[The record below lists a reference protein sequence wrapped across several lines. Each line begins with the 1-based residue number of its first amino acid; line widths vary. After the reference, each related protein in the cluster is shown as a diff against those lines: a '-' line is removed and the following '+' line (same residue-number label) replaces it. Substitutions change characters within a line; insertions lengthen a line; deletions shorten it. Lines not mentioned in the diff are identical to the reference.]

1 MGSVRDRA
9 VGRLCTGRAVAR
21 GGEVG
26 HGGRTCNPPRS
37 FDDVGW
43 VCGWA
48 SGWPGRR
55 RRLRRP
61 RRTESVATARRRMR
75 RRRVC
80 DETRLPRSPP
90 RHPSLQLGSAIAGV
104 PRPQG
109 RPTQRSLC
117 EHFRVLGR
125 ALAAA
130 AIAKCDATVT
140 APAWRR
146 PHTASA
152 EAALCQAA
160 PPPPH
165 RLGAR
170 RHRPRCWVL
179 LARPRSRFGPATL
192 SPPAADAAAAP
203 DAPLAA
209 RQRSHRRC
217 SRRPPARPRTHGA
230 DIDASGS
237 DANPLQGATP

>member
-1 MGSVRDRA
+1 MRPQSTAAAPARSPLHTTRPSARHPGGQRAQPARRIRRTAPPTPVRA
-9 VGRLCTGRAVAR
+9 AR
-21 GGEVG
+21 SGNGAA
-26 HGGRTCNPPRS
+26 RKPPPNPP
-37 FDDVGW
+37 
-43 VCGWA
+43 
-48 SGWPGRR
+48 P
-55 RRLRRP
+55 
-61 RRTESVATARRRMR
+61 
-75 RRRVC
+75 
-80 DETRLPRSPP
+80 SPP
-90 RHPSLQLGSAIAGV
+90 RPGREPPWPHARLCARRLPLGRRVPNRGAAGV